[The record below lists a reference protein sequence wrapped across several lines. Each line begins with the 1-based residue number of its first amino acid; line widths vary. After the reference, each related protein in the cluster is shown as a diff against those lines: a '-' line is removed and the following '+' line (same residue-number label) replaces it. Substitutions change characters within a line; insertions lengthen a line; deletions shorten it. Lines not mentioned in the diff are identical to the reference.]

1 MTKLSKGKSILKFIL
16 LVLGIFLL
24 LWYLAPLAARIFNVG
39 NAVGIAASVF
49 LIVFAVFFDKIGT
62 GWRNGILI
70 CLAAAILFVIAPLSY
85 NMAKYSNYKTNEGA
99 QTVIVLGCKVNGGIP
114 SKYLYDR
121 CAAASVY
128 LNDNPDSVAVLSGG
142 QGPGE
147 SISEAQCMVNVLTEM
162 GIEESR
168 LIKEDKSTDTYENIS
183 FSNDIIEERNLS
195 KDVVIVSNEF
205 HEYRAKLIC
214 DDFGLKFHSKCSY
227 SSHYT
232 FLTFYT
238 RELMGLVKEIIT

>member
-1 MTKLSKGKSILKFIL
+1 MKIIL
-16 LVLGIFLL
+16 LILGILLL

-49 LIVFAVFFDKIGT
+49 LIAFAVFFDKINA

-70 CLAAAILFVIAPLSY
+70 FLAAAIVFVIAPLSF
-85 NMAKYSNYKTNEGA
+85 NMAKYSNYKTDEGA
-99 QTVIVLGCKVNGGIP
+99 ETVIVLGCKVNGENP

-121 CAAASVY
+121 CAAAAVY
-128 LNDNPDSVAVLSGG
+128 LKDNPDSVAVLSGG

-147 SISEAQCMVNVLTEM
+147 SISEAQCMENVLTEM
-162 GIEESR
+162 GIEKDR
-168 LIKEDKSTDTYENIS
+168 LIQEDKSTNTYENIS
-183 FSNDIIEERNLS
+183 FSNDIIENQHLS
-195 KDVVIVSNEF
+195 KDVVVVSNEF

-214 DDFGLKFHSKCSY
+214 DDIGLNFHSKCSY
-227 SSHYT
+227 SSRYT

-238 RELMGLVKEIIT
+238 RELMGIVKEIIT